1 MTNLQIY
8 GKPLTLYNIAKYV
21 LGYDKI
27 TEKHKN
33 IWCDPLETNL
43 KIYNRHLY
51 LKPRG
56 TYKSTI
62 YNVSLVINFLLQDWV
77 DNNGKFTKC
86 ILVASATN
94 ELAEQFVGEIKQH
107 LRDNEKLTRIF
118 GYCPIKRDNQ
128 QEIWLQ
134 PRVIKK
140 EPNIKA
146 KGALSSL
153 TSEHYQIIICDDLAN
168 NDDRE
173 SETTRERKKR
183 WLQDLIS
190 ILDPG
195 GMLILIGTRWHGS
208 DLYQDIIDKNEKLSP
223 EDRYHIEIEAAMDD
237 EGEPLFP
244 TILPKSRLQS
254 LKIEKGLVEFYS
266 QYMNNPLP
274 AETQLFSIDKMHFY
288 NEAESDLHIESNY
301 AYMDPSLGSL
311 AKSKGD
317 YMFALIGARKNG
329 CVYVRDCIATNTRTP
344 YEVINELAVIAPK
357 YHVIKTGIESN
368 GYQTLFAQ
376 HAKNEDLQVVE
387 INNVRK
393 KETRIEGLEPLVSS
407 GKVLFREDWRDV
419 YPELIE
425 QLIQYP
431 VGRYD
436 DGPDALEGLTR
447 MVYRKEWNI
456 KSLGNLVRGR
466 KR

>member
-1 MTNLQIY
+1 MIPTI
-8 GKPLTLYNIAKYV
+8 IDH
-21 LGYDKI
+21 DKI
-27 TEKHKN
+27 T
-33 IWCDPLETNL
+33 
-43 KIYNRHLY
+43 
-51 LKPRG
+51 
-56 TYKSTI
+56 
-62 YNVSLVINFLLQDWV
+62 
-77 DNNGKFTKC
+77 
-86 ILVASATN
+86 
-94 ELAEQFVGEIKQH
+94 
-107 LRDNEKLTRIF
+107 
-118 GYCPIKRDNQ
+118 
-128 QEIWLQ
+128 
-134 PRVIKK
+134 
-140 EPNIKA
+140 
-146 KGALSSL
+146 
-153 TSEHYQIIICDDLAN
+153 
-168 NDDRE
+168 
-173 SETTRERKKR
+173 
-183 WLQDLIS
+183 
-190 ILDPG
+190 
-195 GMLILIGTRWHGS
+195 
-208 DLYQDIIDKNEKLSP
+208 
-223 EDRYHIEIEAAMDD
+223 
-237 EGEPLFP
+237 
-244 TILPKSRLQS
+244 S
-254 LKIEKGLVEFYS
+254 LKIEKGLVEYYS

-288 NEAESDLHIESNY
+288 NEAESDLHVEPNY

-344 YEVINELAVIAPK
+344 YEVINELAVMAPK